1 MKDFKELINIADVY
15 GTETKGLAE
24 KREAE
29 IQKHLDEGIWD
40 DLVGGISGLAKKLG
54 IDPATADKVANA
66 ISTQPEAKAE
76 VEKADPG
83 TDPTGNTSGK
93 PNPGDD
99 PTGNTSG
106 KPAAGTDQEGGVA
119 QGMDQADAAAE
130 KPAGLDVTTPNLM
143 KAYNSGGKKAMP
155 SITAMQ
161 TALQKAGFDPKGVD
175 GKYGP
180 GTFAAVKEF
189 QTAQGLKA
197 DGQAGPETMKA
208 LQATAAPV
216 AKPTPKPAAP
226 TAQSAP
232 SQPSGG
238 AAQAGVDGADQAEL
252 DAGAGQGVAP
262 DNNNPAGA
270 GQANAGVDGAD
281 QAELDAGAGQATAAP
296 DGNPTA
302 PPANNPGGDP
312 MSAANQAKDRVT
324 TAQKKKPKTDRQTMA
339 TEQYNEASMNISM
352 NGTDSKEVAEL
363 VGILK
368 NAGMDEPEAMAIKS
382 LPISIGK
389 GPMGMDDPMGHDHDH
404 SPIGMD
410 GPMGMDD
417 PRDSSPLH
425 SMKSSPCG
433 EEDEAEYNAL
443 MDEWDNSPDPE
454 YKDDDYML
462 NDLAGGINRPKKSYP
477 ATQPGDNP
485 MAVKEALWA
494 ALNKKMTEGDKTRGK
509 TLKASR
515 GEKLNASRGNKLM
528 ASRGKDKKTTEG
540 SRGKKSRGKKSR
552 G

>member
-106 KPAAGTDQEGGVA
+106 KPADPNATAGVDGA
-119 QGMDQADAAAE
+119 DQAELDAGAGQAAE
-130 KPAGLDVTTPNLM
+130 PAGLDVTTPNLM
-143 KAYNSGGKKAMP
+143 KAYNTGGKKAMP

-208 LQATAAPV
+208 LQATAAPAAPV

-226 TAQSAP
+226 AAQSAP
-232 SQPSGG
+232 TQPSGG

-252 DAGAGQGVAP
+252 DAGAGQA
-262 DNNNPAGA
+262 NAN
-270 GQANAGVDGAD
+270 ANAGVAGAD
-281 QAELDAGAGQATAAP
+281 AAEIAAGAGQATAAP

-302 PPANNPGGDP
+302 PPANNIAATANDKDGTPGGDP

-389 GPMGMDDPMGHDHDH
+389 SPMGMDDPMGHDHDH
-404 SPIGMD
+404 S
-410 GPMGMDD
+410 PMGMDD

-462 NDLAGGINRPKKSYP
+462 NDLAGGLNRPKKSYP

-494 ALNKKMTEGDKTRGK
+494 ALNKKMTEGSK
-509 TLKASR
+509 S
-515 GEKLNASRGNKLM
+515 
-528 ASRGKDKKTTEG
+528 
-540 SRGKKSRGKKSR
+540 KKSRGKKSR